1 MAEILE
7 QISKHKYKRDCYAA
21 YTQKPEQ
28 YIDNLIHQ
36 QNQLLKVFNFNLIIS
51 YSLFISDHEL

>member
-21 YTQKPEQ
+21 YTHKPEH

-36 QNQLLKVFNFNLIIS
+36 QNQLLKVSIYI
-51 YSLFISDHEL
+51 